1 MSQSLERC
9 SPLQTTFDGKIYS
22 LKIECGPK
30 YPEVPPQVRFVNKI
44 NLPGVNSLNG
54 LVSFQVSFQL
64 QVKSER
70 LTPVISLEI
79 ESAVLCLALS
89 PIIYIAIHSGSGKS
103 KVFDQRLLLQV
114 SHSAL
119 KTFSP

>member
-1 MSQSLERC
+1 MSQCLERC

-70 LTPVISLEI
+70 LTPVISL
-79 ESAVLCLALS
+79 
-89 PIIYIAIHSGSGKS
+89 
-103 KVFDQRLLLQV
+103 
-114 SHSAL
+114 
-119 KTFSP
+119 